1 VALVLLRTTTVLS
14 VLLAAAAVELVRV
27 LILGFVMLRHAGA
40 ARGAGAFALMTWG
53 LYRAV
58 FHLVST

>member
-1 VALVLLRTTTVLS
+1 MLLRTTTVLS
-14 VLLAAAAVELVRV
+14 VLLAAAVELVRV
-27 LILGFVMLRHAGA
+27 LILGFVMLRHAGV

-58 FHLVST
+58 FHPVST